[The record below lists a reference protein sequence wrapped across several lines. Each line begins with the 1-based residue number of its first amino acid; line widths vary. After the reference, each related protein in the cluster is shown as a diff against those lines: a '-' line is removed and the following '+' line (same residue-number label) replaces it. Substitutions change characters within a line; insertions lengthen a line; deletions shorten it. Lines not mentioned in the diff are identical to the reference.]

1 MKKRIL
7 LSVVTVVVLG
17 LVYSTILVAKSIPA
31 TFVEITGNTVNIRTG
46 PSTSTTIVTQAKKG
60 DIFELEGETKGWY
73 KINMFSGEYRYVYK
87 SLAKPTTYAISLPSS
102 ASIRQ
107 KIFNLLGEA
116 EDRAMDEA
124 DQKYPMNIPNNTN
137 KNIDYE
143 RLLIDKYKLTIF
155 HKFKVQP
162 VIYRKLIVEVIREQQ
177 TKQETKPTT
186 GEYSIG
192 YKLCVIDGDYE
203 KENSVKVRRYN
214 YLLETL
220 AQRCS
225 CEEANIADMSVT
237 AQKILRED
245 YGRKVKIIT
254 LLEAANEDLAY
265 GCSKDDFAR
274 YMVLVIQSL
283 K

>member
-7 LSVVTVVVLG
+7 LLVVTVVVLG
-17 LVYSTILVAKSIPA
+17 LVYSTTLAAESIP
-31 TFVEITGNTVNIRTG
+31 TRFIEITGNIVNIRTG
-46 PSTSTTIVTQAKKG
+46 PSTSTTIVARAKKG
-60 DIFELEGETKGWY
+60 DIFELKGEINGWY
-73 KINMFSGEYRYVYK
+73 KINMFSGEYRYIHK
-87 SLAKPTTYAISLPSS
+87 SLAKLTTYTISLPSS

-107 KIFNLLGEA
+107 KIFSLIGEA

-124 DQKYPMNIPNNTN
+124 DQKYPMNISNNIDQ
-137 KNIDYE
+137 NIDYE

-155 HKFKVQP
+155 HEFKVQP
-162 VIYRKLIVEVIREQQ
+162 VIYRELIVEVIKEQQ
-177 TKQETKPTT
+177 RKKETKPTT

-203 KENSVKVRRYN
+203 KEDSVKVRRYN
-214 YLLETL
+214 YLLESL

-225 CEEANIADMSVT
+225 CEEINIADMSVA
-237 AQKILRED
+237 AQKILREK
-245 YGRKVKIIT
+245 YGKEVKIIT

-265 GCSKDDFAR
+265 GCSKDDFAK
-274 YMVLVIQSL
+274 YMMLLIQFL